1 MGWDF
6 ERLDEVFAMLG
17 QTGRH
22 LLLHGL
28 LGLLLSLFLAACDS
42 GDVAVEEVT
51 IYTSVDQHFS
61 EPLFRRFEQVSGVR
75 VRPVYDIE
83 AAKTT
88 GLVNRLIG
96 ESKRPLADV
105 LWNGEVS
112 QMRRLAE
119 HGVLAIYRPKRLP
132 EGVALGP
139 KGRWLEFGG
148 RVRVFIINRQRLG
161 SRPPPTS
168 IVDLLDPRWQG
179 GDIAIAYPLFGTTAT
194 HAVALAEVWGVA
206 PTLDFFSQL
215 ERRGIRF
222 VDGNSVV
229 RDLVVSARAVFGL
242 TDTDDACGAVAR
254 GEPVFATFPDQGAE
268 GMGALVIP
276 NSVGLIEGAPHEEA
290 AKRFIDFVIGE
301 EATALLAQS
310 GWLYVSGRQVVADP
324 DCRLP
329 ARLKRMSLPSG
340 LDAEALDRLRRDLR
354 DVIVR

>member
-1 MGWDF
+1 MGWSLD
-6 ERLDEVFAMLG
+6 RLGEVFAMLG
-17 QTGRH
+17 RTGRYP
-22 LLLHGL
+22 LLHGL
-28 LGLLLSLFLAACDS
+28 LVLLPSLLLAACDR
-42 GDVAVEEVT
+42 GDVAVEQVT
-51 IYTSVDQHFS
+51 VYTSVDQHFS
-61 EPLFRRFEQVSGVR
+61 EPLFRRFEQVSGVV

-119 HGVLAIYRPKRLP
+119 HGVLATYRPERLP

-139 KGRWLEFGG
+139 SGRWLEFGG
-148 RVRVFIINRQRLG
+148 RVRVFIVNRQRLG

-168 IVDLLDPRWQG
+168 IADLLDPRWQG

-194 HAVALAEVWGVA
+194 HAVALAEVWGVE

-215 ERRGIRF
+215 ERRGFRF

-229 RDLVVSARAVFGL
+229 RDLVVSGRAVFGL

-254 GEPVFATFPDQGAE
+254 GAPVFATFPDQGDDE
-268 GMGALVIP
+268 MGALVIP
-276 NSVGLIEGAPHEEA
+276 NSVGLIAGAPHPEA
-290 AKRFIDFVIGE
+290 AKRFIDFLIGE
-301 EATALLAQS
+301 AASALLAKS
-310 GWLYVSGRQVVADP
+310 GWLYVSGSQVVADP
-324 DCRLP
+324 DCGLP
-329 ARLKRMSLPSG
+329 VRLKRMPLASS
-340 LDAEALDRLRRDLR
+340 LDAAALDRLRRDLR
-354 DVIVR
+354 DLILR